1 MPAAGVL
8 AVVDVAVAR
17 SAELAVVPVAV
28 SVVVSAAVSAAVS
41 VVVPAVAFA
50 TASVEPVA
58 VGFLDF
64 SSA

>member
-28 SVVVSAAVSAAVS
+28 SVVVSAAVS